1 VTGFPPKVRELIA
14 RRADGNCEV
23 CGAPAQVT
31 QQHHRRPRGSGGSK
45 APDTNLASNGLSVHP
60 GCHNWIEGHREE
72 ALHFGYLVRQGHNP
86 AEVPVWIGWR
96 WVYLTENGGM
106 EDK

>member
-1 VTGFPPKVRELIA
+1 MTGFPQQVRDRVA
-14 RRADGNCEV
+14 NRAVQHCER
-23 CGAPAQVT
+23 CGHATNVYQW
-31 QQHHRRPRGSGGSK
+31 HHRRPRGSGGSK
-45 APDTNLASNGLSVHP
+45 AADTNTAANCLLLCVPCHAWVESN
-60 GCHNWIEGHREE
+60 REE

-96 WVYLTENGGM
+96 WVYLTETGGM